1 MDGHVKLLAIL
12 YMVFGVLGALAAL
25 VILMVFGGAT
35 GIISAASHGDPG
47 ARVAIPI
54 VAIVGA
60 VIFFLLLVL
69 SVPCIAAGIGLMN
82 YREWGRVLALVLS
95 VLNLLNIP
103 FGTLL
108 GVYGLWVLL
117 NQQAI
122 ALFQRASATAP
133 Q

>member
-12 YMVFGVLGALAAL
+12 YIVFGVLGALAAL
-25 VILMVFGGAT
+25 IILMVFGGAA
-35 GIISAASHGDPG
+35 GIISAASGGDPG

-54 VAIVGA
+54 VSVVGGL
-60 VIFFLLLVL
+60 IFVLLLIL

-108 GVYGLWVLL
+108 GAYGLWVLL
-117 NQQAI
+117 NQQTI
-122 ALFQRASATAP
+122 ALFRR
-133 Q
+133 